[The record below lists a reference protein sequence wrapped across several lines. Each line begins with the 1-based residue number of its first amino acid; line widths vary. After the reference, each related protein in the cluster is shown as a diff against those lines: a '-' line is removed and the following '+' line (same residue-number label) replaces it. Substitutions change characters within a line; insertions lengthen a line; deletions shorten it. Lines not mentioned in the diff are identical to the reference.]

1 MKLTREQAIAEHR
14 KMWLWI
20 SRQIM
25 KDYVKDKQ
33 VRTIY
38 GYKSF
43 YLNRNFTDE
52 HVASKCFCC
61 EYTKQP
67 IGYYGVNCVIH
78 CPLYWNDKHTA
89 FTCDDFFE
97 HGYYDVITDII
108 KESFSVEGYAFVT
121 LKEAKRAARM
131 AYKIA
136 MLDEKE
142 YLYKRLNK

>member
-25 KDYVKDKQ
+25 KDYVKNRM
-33 VRTIY
+33 VITIY
-38 GYKSF
+38 SYKRN
-43 YLNRNFTDE
+43 YLNKVYPNERVE
-52 HVASKCFCC
+52 AKCFCC
-61 EYTKQP
+61 EYTKQV
-67 IGYYGVNCVIH
+67 GDYSGANCRIH

-89 FTCDDFFE
+89 LTCDDFFE
-97 HGYYDVITDII
+97 HGYYDIITDNL
-108 KESFSVEGYAFVT
+108 KESFSVEGYVFVT
-121 LKEAKRAARM
+121 LEEAKRAARM

-142 YLYKRLNK
+142 SRGRLV

>member
-14 KMWLWI
+14 KMWKWI

-25 KDYVKDKQ
+25 NDYVENRM

-38 GYKSF
+38 TYKRV
-43 YLNRNFTDE
+43 YLNNVYPNER
-52 HVASKCFCC
+52 VQSKCFCC
-61 EYTKQP
+61 EYVTQHG
-67 IGYYGVNCVIH
+67 INCYKD

-89 FTCDDFFE
+89 LSCDDIFE

-108 KESFSVEGYAFVT
+108 KESHSVEGYAFVT
-121 LKEAKRAARM
+121 LEEAKKAARM

-136 MLDEKE
+136 MLDEKKE
-142 YLYKRLNK
+142 GKMI

>member
-25 KDYVKDKQ
+25 KDYVKNRM

-38 GYKSF
+38 SYKCV
-43 YLNRNFTDE
+43 YLNNVYPNER
-52 HVASKCFCC
+52 VKSRCFCC
-61 EYTKQP
+61 EYVTQHG
-67 IGYYGVNCVIH
+67 INCYKD

-89 FTCDDFFE
+89 LTCDDFIE
-97 HGYYDVITDII
+97 YGYYNVITDIVPY
-108 KESFSVEGYAFVT
+108 SVEGYVFVT
-121 LKEAKRAARM
+121 LEEAKRAARM

-136 MLDEKE
+136 MLDEKKD
-142 YLYKRLNK
+142 LYRRLNNV

>member
-1 MKLTREQAIAEHR
+1 MKLTKEQAIEEHR

-25 KDYVKDKQ
+25 KDYLVDRT

-38 GYKSF
+38 HYKCV
-43 YLNRNFTDE
+43 YLNEVYPNE
-52 HVASKCFCC
+52 MIASKCFCC
-61 EYTKQP
+61 EYVKQYD
-67 IGYYGVNCVIH
+67 GYCSVNCIIH

-89 FTCDDFFE
+89 FICDELYE

-121 LKEAKRAARM
+121 FEEAKKASRM

-142 YLYKRLNK
+142 SKEGQI

>member
-25 KDYVKDKQ
+25 NDYVENRM

-38 GYKSF
+38 FYKCV
-43 YLNRNFTDE
+43 YLNNVYPNERIK
-52 HVASKCFCC
+52 SRCFCC
-61 EYTKQP
+61 EYVTQHGIKC
-67 IGYYGVNCVIH
+67 YKD

-89 FTCDDFFE
+89 LTCDNFIE
-97 HGYYDVITDII
+97 HGYYNVITDIV
-108 KESFSVEGYAFVT
+108 SYSAEGYAFVT
-121 LKEAKRAARM
+121 LEEAKRAARI

-142 YLYKRLNK
+142 GKMI

>member
-1 MKLTREQAIAEHR
+1 MKLTREQAITEHR

-38 GYKSF
+38 SYKCV
-43 YLNRNFTDE
+43 YLNKNYPNE
-52 HVASKCFCC
+52 KIASKCFCC
-61 EYTKQP
+61 EYEVQHGMSCYKD
-67 IGYYGVNCVIH
+67 
-78 CPLYWNDKHTA
+78 CPLYWNDECTA
-89 FTCDDFFE
+89 FTCDDFFN
-97 HGYYDVITDII
+97 HGYYDVITDITRDSYI
-108 KESFSVEGYAFVT
+108 IQRNTFVT
-121 LKEAKRAARM
+121 LEEAKRAARM

-142 YLYKRLNK
+142 KNK

>member
-25 KDYVKDKQ
+25 KDYVENRM

-38 GYKSF
+38 YYKRV
-43 YLNRNFTDE
+43 YLNNVYPNERIQ
-52 HVASKCFCC
+52 SKCFCC
-61 EYTKQP
+61 EYVTQHG
-67 IGYYGVNCVIH
+67 INCYKD

-89 FTCDDFFE
+89 LSCDDIFE
-97 HGYYDVITDII
+97 HGYYDIITDNL
-108 KESFSVEGYAFVT
+108 KESFSVEGYVFVT
-121 LKEAKRAARM
+121 LEEAKRAARM

-142 YLYKRLNK
+142 GKVI

>member
-25 KDYVKDKQ
+25 KDYVSNRMVK
-33 VRTIY
+33 TIY
-38 GYKSF
+38 SYKCD
-43 YLNRNFTDE
+43 YLKKVYPSERIQ
-52 HVASKCFCC
+52 SKCFCC
-61 EYTKQP
+61 EYVTQHG
-67 IGYYGVNCVIH
+67 INCYKD

-89 FTCDDFFE
+89 LTCDDLYE
-97 HGYYDVITDII
+97 HGYYGVITDII

-121 LKEAKRAARM
+121 LEEAKRAARM

-136 MLDEKE
+136 MLDEKKD
-142 YLYKRLNK
+142 LYRRLNNV

>member
-14 KMWLWI
+14 RMWLWI

-25 KDYVKDKQ
+25 KDYVENRM

-38 GYKSF
+38 SYKCV
-43 YLNRNFTDE
+43 YLDE
-52 HVASKCFCC
+52 VYPNERILSKCFCC
-61 EYTKQP
+61 EYVTQHGIK
-67 IGYYGVNCVIH
+67 CCKD

-89 FTCDDFFE
+89 LTCDDFTE
-97 HGYYDVITDII
+97 HGYYNVITDIV
-108 KESFSVEGYAFVT
+108 SYSVEGYAFVT
-121 LKEAKRAARM
+121 LEEAKRAARM

-142 YLYKRLNK
+142 GKMI